1 MPCGLSAAMIAEEV
15 RTIKRFLSW
24 VLVLVVPSVI
34 VLALSASASTMP
46 TRKVEHTGSP
56 VTTLAIDGPRVVYS
70 TDGNGVYVWNLR
82 SGVTSRVRVPTKSG
96 FPLVQEV
103 AIAGTR
109 VAWITRHVS
118 GISEETSERLYTASV
133 TGTGSR
139 ELGHAHRVHQFGIPS
154 LTQLWHGDW
163 MTGLVGSGETLAV
176 SRWTETPL
184 PDWSG
189 TTITNARL
197 NSIGKTGLRQIV
209 AGEQAIVSQSADA
222 DRVAVLRADGTVGI
236 YSATG
241 ALLKKVTPT
250 SAQEITLG
258 GGRLVVLTKA
268 KTLETYG
275 SETGLLRESWPIRT
289 RDSVGHL
296 QAYGRIAVLSVDP
309 RYRARDLRVVDL
321 KTGKSVTLPKRAR
334 SGWNDASVGPLGIV
348 YSVNNYKAYG
358 GSHPSGSLVFLS
370 TSRVLSGLARGHLE

>member
-1 MPCGLSAAMIAEEV
+1 MERL
-15 RTIKRFLSW
+15 LSW
-24 VLVLVVPSVI
+24 VLVLFVPSVI
-34 VLALSASASTMP
+34 VLALSASASTTP
-46 TRKVEHTGSP
+46 TRRVEHSSSP

-70 TDGNGVYVWNLR
+70 TDSNGVYVWNVR
-82 SGVTSRVRVPTKSG
+82 SGVTSRVRRPTKSG

-118 GISEETSERLYTASV
+118 GISEETSERLFTASV
-133 TGTGSR
+133 TGTGGR

-163 MTGLVGSGETLAV
+163 MSGLVGSGKILAV
-176 SRWTETPL
+176 SRWTEIPL

-189 TTITNARL
+189 TTITNAGL

-209 AGEQAIVSQSADA
+209 AGEQGIVSQSADA

-236 YSATG
+236 YSTAG
-241 ALLKKVTPT
+241 ALLRRVIPT
-250 SAQEITLG
+250 SAQEIALG

-289 RDSVGHL
+289 EGSVGHL
-296 QAYGRIAVLSVDP
+296 QAYGRIALLSVDP
-309 RYRARDLRVVDL
+309 RYWARDLRVLDL
-321 KTGKSVTLPKRAR
+321 KTGKSVTLPKKWR
-334 SGWNDASVGPLGIV
+334 SGWKDASVGPLGIV
-348 YSVNNYKAYG
+348 YAVNNYKAYG

-370 TSRVLSGLARGHLE
+370 ASRVLSGIARGHLK